1 MNFDYT
7 QFYETV
13 GEDEDLVKEL
23 ISIFLE
29 QYPQMM
35 ENIETAIKN
44 KNSEELHKTS
54 HKLKGS
60 LSSMCANSSL
70 DQIIALETMA
80 INQDLDNTEI
90 TYSKLEKCISDLA
103 DELQDKME
111 VLS

>member
-7 QFYETV
+7 QFFETV

-44 KNSEELHKTS
+44 KKSDEIHQTA

-60 LSSMCANSSL
+60 LSSMCAVPSL

-90 TYSKLEKCISDLA
+90 TYNKLKKCVNDLA